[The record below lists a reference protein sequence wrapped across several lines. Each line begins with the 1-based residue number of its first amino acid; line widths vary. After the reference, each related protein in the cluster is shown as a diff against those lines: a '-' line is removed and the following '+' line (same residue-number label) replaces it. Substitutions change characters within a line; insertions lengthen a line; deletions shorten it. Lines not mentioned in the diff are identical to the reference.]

1 MLGDHDVE
9 PQKTAAFIAAE
20 RQIRERE
27 FVPAPPNSDEAF
39 AMNVRSATIE
49 TWLGDTH
56 AAGA

>member
-1 MLGDHDVE
+1 ME